1 MNHLSLVKVKE
12 EKELSN
18 EGSYDDE
25 VDYFCKLISEIQNS
39 NHSLGKEGR
48 FQVFICVTVR

>member
-1 MNHLSLVKVKE
+1 MNLFTVKVHE
-12 EKELSN
+12 EKEMTN
-18 EGSYDDE
+18 EGSIDDE

-39 NHSLGKEGR
+39 SHSLGKEGR